1 EELIAAAHAGC
12 FSMALAFGLGNA
24 GWPPASIRTAAELS
38 LERDASGPAITGIHL
53 SVVARVPGVGDA
65 DFQRI
70 AEEAK
75 RGCLVS
81 RLLAPPTPMPAP
93 LDPAGCRRARPRP
106 RSVWSPPGGG
116 LGSGPAAMNGILSRG
131 ALLALSL
138 GMAWGGATKSGTAA
152 PP

>member
-1 EELIAAAHAGC
+1 MKRTAQAVWLGELRDGEGHLTTGSHVLSDARYSFTTRFGEERGTNPEELIAAAHAGC

-81 RLLAPPTPMPAP
+81 RLLDTPITMTAR
-93 LDPAGCRRARPRP
+93 LDPDA
-106 RSVWSPPGGG
+106 
-116 LGSGPAAMNGILSRG
+116 
-131 ALLALSL
+131 
-138 GMAWGGATKSGTAA
+138 
-152 PP
+152 